1 MGTVFWGIIGILIL
15 AGIGR
20 AIYDWFR
27 KQPEPDWSDVYGHQD
42 WVPHKSNGKMNS
54 KPYTSPFK
62 EEIRTDENGDQIIR
76 FECPNPAT
84 ADFGL
89 IQEFLDH
96 EFFMP
101 KIEHYLGLA
110 KEMNAPAAVIE
121 AIEEK
126 IRLDRELSQ
135 RIIDREMAELDAE
148 LERSS
153 RNAESEYKIK
163 RMLGSES

>member
-1 MGTVFWGIIGILIL
+1 METFFCGMIGILIL
-15 AGIGR
+15 VGICK
-20 AIYDWFR
+20 AIYDCFR
-27 KQPEPDWSDVYGHQD
+27 EPSE
-42 WVPHKSNGKMNS
+42 KMNDS
-54 KPYTSPFK
+54 YVSPFK
-62 EEIRTDENGDQIIR
+62 EETRIAENGDRITR
-76 FECPNPAT
+76 FQCPNPAT

-101 KIEHYLGLA
+101 KIEHYLRLA

-126 IRLDRELSQ
+126 IRFDRELSQ
-135 RIIDREMAELDAE
+135 RIIDQEMEELDAE

-163 RMLGSES
+163 RMLESES

>member
-1 MGTVFWGIIGILIL
+1 MGTFFWGVIGILIL

-20 AIYDWFR
+20 AIYDLFLRLPSPSWR
-27 KQPEPDWSDVYGHQD
+27 EIYGYPDREPRE
-42 WVPHKSNGKMNS
+42 N
-54 KPYTSPFK
+54 PYISPFK
-62 EEIRTDENGDQIIR
+62 EETRTDENGDQIIR

-135 RIIDREMAELDAE
+135 RIIDQEMAELDTE

-163 RMLGSES
+163 QMLESES

>member
-1 MGTVFWGIIGILIL
+1 M
-15 AGIGR
+15 
-20 AIYDWFR
+20 
-27 KQPEPDWSDVYGHQD
+27 
-42 WVPHKSNGKMNS
+42 
-54 KPYTSPFK
+54 
-62 EEIRTDENGDQIIR
+62 
-76 FECPNPAT
+76 
-84 ADFGL
+84 

-135 RIIDREMAELDAE
+135 RIIDLEMAELDAE
-148 LERSS
+148 LERSN

-163 RMLGSES
+163 RMLESES

>member
-1 MGTVFWGIIGILIL
+1 MNIVWTILL
-15 AGIGR
+15 AGLVAWYLEARQKRKAKR
-20 AIYDWFR
+20 AATPQQSRWEETETED
-27 KQPEPDWSDVYGHQD
+27 PETG
-42 WVPHKSNGKMNS
+42 
-54 KPYTSPFK
+54 
-62 EEIRTDENGDQIIR
+62 ERIIR
-76 FECPNPAT
+76 FQCPNPAT

-126 IRLDRELSQ
+126 IRLDRELSR
-135 RIIDREMAELDAE
+135 RIIDQEMAELDAE
-148 LERSS
+148 LERSN

-163 RMLGSES
+163 RMLESES

>member
-1 MGTVFWGIIGILIL
+1 MNIVWTILL
-15 AGIGR
+15 AGLVAWYLEARQKRKAKR
-20 AIYDWFR
+20 AATPQQSQWEETETED
-27 KQPEPDWSDVYGHQD
+27 PETG
-42 WVPHKSNGKMNS
+42 
-54 KPYTSPFK
+54 
-62 EEIRTDENGDQIIR
+62 ERIIR
-76 FECPNPAT
+76 FQCPNPAT

-126 IRLDRELSQ
+126 IRLDRELSR
-135 RIIDREMAELDAE
+135 RIIDQEMAELDAE
-148 LERSS
+148 LERSN

-163 RMLGSES
+163 RMLESES